1 MKIANWRI
9 IKMYIRM
16 KAYKEQA
23 RLHYEVFIHCK
34 IWIIWTLIG
43 PFFRKEYLFG
53 WIGLILGH
61 EGAMCGCYIFA
72 LLVFHYW
79 VAFSSLLVVFG
90 VCNKSQ
96 QIFLIKEKKKSQ
108 QVISILSN
116 YKLFSLNYKY
126 CFICVD
132 FEYLDFLSLIFQQI
146 LNLILMLVY
155 YWIFQK
161 QFIY

>member
-43 PFFRKEYLFG
+43 PFFRKEYLLG

-96 QIFLIKEKKKSQ
+96 QIFLIKEKK
-108 QVISILSN
+108 
-116 YKLFSLNYKY
+116 SLNKSSASCQIISY
-126 CFICVD
+126 
-132 FEYLDFLSLIFQQI
+132 FLWIINIVLYVWI
-146 LNLILMLVY
+146 LNI
-155 YWIFQK
+155 
-161 QFIY
+161 